1 MEDDSMSLHRMQRIL
16 HIFVRLFFLL
26 AVIFGVWI
34 AVYAYNEGFTKKW
47 RKLIMQEFEKRGI
60 DAEIEKLTIDPFQGL
75 VARNVKIYA
84 DKKNKPLLASI
95 DNITLDIDPIKLLR
109 KKQSLNSVEF
119 RNADISIPINPED
132 PESKKLEIKNLQA
145 KIIIPTDIIEIKYFD
160 GHVNGIRIN
169 AMGSLLRSQ
178 ERHGEIINPSLAEG
192 KITFIKEGRELIDR
206 ALDEIIQLDFKKNN
220 PPHIQIKFSSDL
232 DNPST
237 TSAIVIINAKDV
249 KRAGYKYKNIYA
261 NAEYI
266 NSNINLKEFRIDDSK
281 GTLLGDATW
290 SINSKKI
297 PFNFKSTIDF
307 QSLLTSFGNSPL
319 LDDIT
324 FIHSPQIEALGE
336 LHLGNL
342 KLPSTHD
349 PKLQVELIGT
359 FKSDSFISKEI
370 LFEEAYADFSYKKN
384 KWYARNLTLQHAS
397 GSANGNIL
405 WDTLSGI
412 QFDTEINMDP
422 TVFVP
427 FFEQPPKFLQ
437 HLKFDENPTI
447 HLSLKGKGPTTN
459 PIDWKTKGYFALGPC
474 HYKKTPL
481 TAATGKL
488 QIDKK
493 EIIIEEFRLDREDGY
508 INGEKAIIGATNGLV
523 HLDNISG
530 KIFPNKLAAYVSPNL
545 ASFLDRYEFVTPPKL
560 EINGIIDT
568 KTNDQSNLKVYFDSK
583 GRVYTNLFK
592 KQIPVDQP
600 KGSILLKGK
609 EIAVNIESKILEGQ
623 ISHKGL
629 WKMEKDPNFYS
640 GEIIASNINFGN
652 LVRLFELPT
661 KTKGILN
668 SNLQFKIPLKEP
680 IKWSGSGSA
689 SLIKGNIF
697 SIPILGPLSPMISGV
712 LDQPRAGYSVAQ
724 SATINFLSDQGVI
737 KILNFQALTP
747 GFILNGKGTI
757 DRLNDSLD
765 LEAEMNA
772 RGPLRLVG
780 WPISKLLRYKG
791 EGTLKEPKWNPVNF
805 SIPLNILANG
815 EKLIKESKVNKLIPE
830 AINILPNAIDKSLK
844 AIETL
849 PLPGI
854 SPKKNRSPQ

>member
-1 MEDDSMSLHRMQRIL
+1 MQRIL
-16 HIFVRLFFLL
+16 HIFVRLFLLL
-26 AVIFGVWI
+26 AIIFGVWI

-47 RKLIMQEFEKRGI
+47 RKLIMEEFEKRGI

-75 VARNVKIYA
+75 VARNVRIYA
-84 DKKNKPLLASI
+84 DEKNKPLLASI

-132 PESKKLEIKNLQA
+132 PESKKLEIKDLQA
-145 KIIIPTDIIEIKYFD
+145 KIIIPTDIIEIKHFEGY
-160 GHVNGIRIN
+160 VNGIRVN
-169 AMGSLLRSQ
+169 VMGSLLRSQ
-178 ERHGEIINPSLAEG
+178 QQQNDIINPSLTEE
-192 KITFIKEGRELIDR
+192 KITLIKEGRELIDR

-220 PPHIQIKFSSDL
+220 PPHIQIKFASDL

-266 NSNINLKEFRIDDSK
+266 NSNINLKEFKIDDSK
-281 GTLLGDATW
+281 GTLFGDANW
-290 SINSKKI
+290 SINSEKI
-297 PFNFKSTIDF
+297 PFNIKSTIDF
-307 QSLLTSFGNSPL
+307 QSLLSSFGDSPL
-319 LDDIT
+319 LKDIT
-324 FIHSPQIEALGE
+324 FINSPQIEARGE

-342 KLPSTHD
+342 EPSTNHD

-359 FKSDSFISKEI
+359 FKSGSFISKEI

-397 GSANGNIL
+397 GTANGNIL

-412 QFDTEINMDP
+412 QFDTKINMDP

-427 FFEQPPKFLQ
+427 FFNQPPKFLNY
-437 HLKFDENPTI
+437 LKFEENPTV
-447 HLSLKGKGPTTN
+447 HLSLKGKGSTTN
-459 PIDWKTKGYFALGPC
+459 PIDWETKGYFALGPC
-474 HYKKTPL
+474 HYQKIPL
-481 TAATGKL
+481 TAATGKI

-493 EIIIEEFRLDREDGY
+493 EIIIEEFRLDREEGY
-508 INGEKAIIGATNGLV
+508 INGEKVIIETENGLV
-523 HLDNISG
+523 NLKNISG
-530 KIFPNKLAAYVSPNL
+530 KLFPTKLAAYFSPNI
-545 ASFLDRYEFVTPPKL
+545 ASVLDHYKFVDPPKL

-568 KTNDQSNLKVYFDSK
+568 KKNSQSNLKVNFDSK
-583 GRVYTNLFK
+583 GQIYTNLFK
-592 KQIPVDQP
+592 KKISLNKP
-600 KGSILLKGK
+600 KGSVLLKGK
-609 EIAVNIESKILEGQ
+609 KIILNIETKILGGQ

-629 WKMEKDPNFYS
+629 WEMKKDTNLYS
-640 GEIIASNINFGN
+640 GEIIASNIDFGS
-652 LVRLFELPT
+652 LVKLFELPT
-661 KTKGILN
+661 KTKGILS

-680 IKWSGSGSA
+680 TEWSGSGSA

-712 LDQPRAGYSVAQ
+712 LDQPRAGYSIAQ
-724 SATINFLSDQGVI
+724 SASLNFLSEHGII

-757 DRLNDSLD
+757 DGVNNNLD
-765 LEAEMNA
+765 LVAEMNA

-780 WPISKLLRYKG
+780 WPISKFLRYKG
-791 EGTLKEPKWNPVNF
+791 EGTLKEPKWKPINF

-815 EKLIKESKVNKLIPE
+815 EELIKQSKVNKLIPE
-830 AINILPNAIDKSLK
+830 AINILPNAINKSLK
-844 AIETL
+844 AIEALT
-849 PLPGI
+849 LPGI
-854 SPKKNRSPQ
+854 SPKKK

>member
-1 MEDDSMSLHRMQRIL
+1 MSLYRMQRIL

-47 RKLIMQEFEKRGI
+47 RKLIMEEFEKRGI

-84 DKKNKPLLASI
+84 TEKNKPLLASI

-119 RNADISIPINPED
+119 RNADISIPINPKE
-132 PESKKLEIKNLQA
+132 PESKKLEIKNLRA
-145 KIIIPTDIIEIKYFD
+145 KIIIPPDIIEIKYFE

-169 AMGSLLRSQ
+169 VMGSLLRSQ
-178 ERHGEIINPSLAEG
+178 QRHNNIINPSLPGEE
-192 KITFIKEGRELIDR
+192 ITLIKEGRELIDR
-206 ALDEIIQLDFKKNN
+206 ALDEINQLDYKKNN
-220 PPHIQIKFSSDL
+220 PPHIQIKFASDL

-249 KRAGYKYKNIYA
+249 KRAGYKYKSIYA

-266 NSNINLKEFRIDDSK
+266 NSNINLKELRIDDSK
-281 GTLLGDATW
+281 GTLFGDANW

-324 FIHSPQIEALGE
+324 FINSPQIEARGE

-342 KLPSTHD
+342 ELPTNHD

-359 FKSDSFISKEI
+359 FKSGSFISKEI
-370 LFEEAYADFSYKKN
+370 LFEEAYADFSYEKN

-397 GSANGNIL
+397 GTANGNIL
-405 WDTLSGI
+405 WDTLSDI

-427 FFEQPPKFLQ
+427 FFKQPPKFLT
-437 HLKFDENPTI
+437 HLKFEENPTI
-447 HLSLKGKGPTTN
+447 HLSLKGKGSTTN
-459 PIDWKTKGYFALGPC
+459 PINWEAKGYFALGPC
-474 HYKKTPL
+474 HYQKNPL
-481 TAATGKL
+481 TAATGKI

-493 EIIIEEFRLDREDGY
+493 EIIIDEFRLDREDGY
-508 INGEKAIIGATNGLV
+508 INGERATIKTTNGLV
-523 HLDNISG
+523 NLKNISG
-530 KIFPNKLAAYVSPNL
+530 KIFPTKLAAYFSPNI
-545 ASFLDRYEFVTPPKL
+545 ASFLDLYNFVDPPKL

-568 KTNDQSNLKVYFDSK
+568 KTNDQSNLKINFDSK
-583 GRVYTNLFK
+583 GQAYTNLFK
-592 KQIPVDQP
+592 KKIPLDQP

-609 EIAVNIESKILEGQ
+609 EIILNIETKILEGQ

-629 WKMEKDPNFYS
+629 WKMEKDPNLYS
-640 GEIIASNINFGN
+640 GEIIASNIDFDS
-652 LVRLFELPT
+652 LVKLFELPT
-661 KTKGILN
+661 KTKGILS

-724 SATINFLSDQGVI
+724 SATLNFLSDQGVI

-747 GFILNGKGTI
+747 GFILNGEGTI
-757 DRLNDSLD
+757 DGVNDNLD

-791 EGTLKEPKWNPVNF
+791 EGTLEEPKWKPVNF
-805 SIPLNILANG
+805 SIPLNIIANG
-815 EKLIKESKVNKLIPE
+815 EKLIKETKINEIVPE
-830 AINILPNAIDKSLK
+830 AINILPNAINKSLK
-844 AIETL
+844 AIESLT
-849 PLPGI
+849 LPGI
-854 SPKKNRSPQ
+854 SPKKKGGSP

>member
-1 MEDDSMSLHRMQRIL
+1 MQRIL

-26 AVIFGVWI
+26 TVIFGVWI

-47 RKLIMQEFEKRGI
+47 RKLIMEEFEKRGI

-84 DKKNKPLLASI
+84 NEKNKPLLASI

-119 RNADISIPINPED
+119 RNADISIPINPKE
-132 PESKKLEIKNLQA
+132 PESKKLEIKDLRA
-145 KIIIPTDIIEIKYFD
+145 KIIIPPDIIEIKYFE

-169 AMGSLLRSQ
+169 VMGSLLRSQ
-178 ERHGEIINPSLAEG
+178 QRHNNIINPSLPGEE
-192 KITFIKEGRELIDR
+192 ITLIKEGRELINR
-206 ALDEIIQLDFKKNN
+206 ALDEINQLDFKKNN
-220 PPHIQIKFSSDL
+220 PPHIQIKFASDL

-249 KRAGYKYKNIYA
+249 KRAGYKYKSIYA

-266 NSNINLKEFRIDDSK
+266 NSNINLKELRIDDSK
-281 GTLLGDATW
+281 GTLFGDANW

-307 QSLLTSFGNSPL
+307 QSLLTSFGYSPL

-324 FIHSPQIEALGE
+324 FINSPQIEARGE

-342 KLPSTHD
+342 ELPTNHD

-359 FKSDSFISKEI
+359 FKSGSFISKEI
-370 LFEEAYADFSYKKN
+370 LFEEAYADFSYEKN

-397 GSANGNIL
+397 GTANGNIL
-405 WDTLSGI
+405 WDTLSDI

-427 FFEQPPKFLQ
+427 FFKQPPKFLT
-437 HLKFDENPTI
+437 HLKFEENPTI
-447 HLSLKGKGPTTN
+447 HLSLKGKGSTTN
-459 PIDWKTKGYFALGPC
+459 PINWEAKGYFALGPC
-474 HYKKTPL
+474 HYQKNPL
-481 TAATGKL
+481 TAATGKI

-508 INGEKAIIGATNGLV
+508 INGERATIKTTNGLV
-523 HLDNISG
+523 NLKNISG
-530 KIFPNKLAAYVSPNL
+530 KIFPTKLAAYFSPNI
-545 ASFLDRYEFVTPPKL
+545 ASFLDLYNFVDPPKL

-568 KTNDQSNLKVYFDSK
+568 KTNDQSNLKINFDSK
-583 GRVYTNLFK
+583 GQAYTNLFK
-592 KQIPVDQP
+592 KKIPLNQP

-609 EIAVNIESKILEGQ
+609 EIILNIETKILEGQ

-629 WKMEKDPNFYS
+629 WEMEKDPNLYS
-640 GEIIASNINFGN
+640 GEIIASNIDFGS
-652 LVRLFELPT
+652 LVKLFELPT
-661 KTKGILN
+661 KTKGILS

-724 SATINFLSDQGVI
+724 SAALNFLSDQGVI

-747 GFILNGKGTI
+747 GFILNGEGTI
-757 DRLNDSLD
+757 DGVNDNLD

-791 EGTLKEPKWNPVNF
+791 EGTLKEPKWKPINF

-815 EKLIKESKVNKLIPE
+815 EKLIKESKVNNIIPE
-830 AINILPNAIDKSLK
+830 AINILPNAINKSLK

-849 PLPGI
+849 TLPGI
-854 SPKKNRSPQ
+854 SPKKNRSTP

>member
-1 MEDDSMSLHRMQRIL
+1 MSLYRMQRIL
-16 HIFVRLFFLL
+16 YIFVRLFFLL

-47 RKLIMQEFEKRGI
+47 RKLIMEEFEKRGI

-84 DKKNKPLLASI
+84 NEKNKPLLASI
-95 DNITLDIDPIKLLR
+95 DNITLDVDPIKLLR

-119 RNADISIPINPED
+119 RNADISIPINPKE
-132 PESKKLEIKNLQA
+132 PESKKLEIKNLRA
-145 KIIIPTDIIEIKYFD
+145 KIIIPPDIIEIKNFE

-169 AMGSLLRSQ
+169 VMGSLLRSQ
-178 ERHGEIINPSLAEG
+178 QRHNNIINPSLPGEE
-192 KITFIKEGRELIDR
+192 ITFIKEGRELIDR
-206 ALDEIIQLDFKKNN
+206 ALDEINQLDYKKNN
-220 PPHIQIKFSSDL
+220 PPHIQIKFASDL

-249 KRAGYKYKNIYA
+249 KRAGYKYKSIYA

-266 NSNINLKEFRIDDSK
+266 NSNFNLKELRIDDSK
-281 GTLLGDATW
+281 GTLFGDANW
-290 SINSKKI
+290 PINSKKI
-297 PFNFKSTIDF
+297 PFNIKSTIDF
-307 QSLLTSFGNSPL
+307 QSLLSSFGNSSS

-324 FIHSPQIEALGE
+324 FINSPQIEAKGE
-336 LHLGNL
+336 LHLGNAGL
-342 KLPSTHD
+342 RTD
-349 PKLQVELIGT
+349 RDTKLQVELIGT
-359 FKSDSFISKEI
+359 VKCGSFISKEI

-384 KWYARNLTLQHAS
+384 KWYVRNLTLEHAS
-397 GSANGNIL
+397 GTANGNVL
-405 WDTLSGI
+405 WDTPSDI
-412 QFDTEINMDP
+412 QFDTEIKMDP

-427 FFEQPPKFLQ
+427 FFKQPPKFLT
-437 HLKFDENPTI
+437 HLKFEENPAI
-447 HLSLKGKGPTTN
+447 HLSLKGKGSTTN
-459 PIDWKTKGYFALGPC
+459 PINWDAKGYFALGPC
-474 HYKKTPL
+474 HYQKTPL
-481 TAATGKL
+481 TAATGKI

-493 EIIIEEFRLDREDGY
+493 EIIIEEFRLDREEGY
-508 INGEKAIIGATNGLV
+508 INGEKAIIGTTNGFVNLK
-523 HLDNISG
+523 NISG
-530 KIFPNKLAAYVSPNL
+530 KIFPPKLAAYFSPNI
-545 ASFLDRYEFVTPPKL
+545 ASFLDLYNFVDPPKL

-568 KTNDQSNLKVYFDSK
+568 KTNDQSNLKINFDSK
-583 GRVYTNLFK
+583 GQAYTNLFK
-592 KQIPVDQP
+592 KKIPLDQP

-609 EIAVNIESKILEGQ
+609 EIILNIETKILEGQ

-629 WKMEKDPNFYS
+629 WKMEKDPNLYS
-640 GEIIASNINFGN
+640 GEIIASNIDFSS
-652 LVRLFELPT
+652 LVKLFELPT
-661 KTKGILN
+661 KTKGIL
-668 SNLQFKIPLKEP
+668 SSTLQFKIPLKEP

-712 LDQPRAGYSVAQ
+712 LDQPLAGYSVAQ
-724 SATINFLSDQGVI
+724 SATLNFLSDQGVI

-747 GFILNGKGTI
+747 GFILNGEGTI
-757 DRLNDSLD
+757 DGVNDNLE

-791 EGTLKEPKWNPVNF
+791 EGTLKEPKWKPINF

-815 EKLIKESKVNKLIPE
+815 EKLIKESKVNNIIPE
-830 AINILPNAIDKSLK
+830 AIKILPNAIDKSLK

-849 PLPGI
+849 TLPGI
-854 SPKKNRSPQ
+854 SPKKNRSSQ

>member
-1 MEDDSMSLHRMQRIL
+1 MQRIL

-26 AVIFGVWI
+26 TVIFGVWI

-47 RKLIMQEFEKRGI
+47 RKLIMEEFEKRGI

-84 DKKNKPLLASI
+84 NEKNKPLLASI

-119 RNADISIPINPED
+119 RNADISIPINPKE
-132 PESKKLEIKNLQA
+132 PESKKLEIKDLRA
-145 KIIIPTDIIEIKYFD
+145 KIIIPPDIIEIKYFE

-169 AMGSLLRSQ
+169 VMGSLLRSQ
-178 ERHGEIINPSLAEG
+178 QRQNNIINPSLPEEE
-192 KITFIKEGRELIDR
+192 ITLIKEGRELIDQ
-206 ALDEIIQLDFKKNN
+206 ALDEINQLDFKKNN
-220 PPHIQIKFSSDL
+220 PPHIQIKFASDI

-249 KRAGYKYKNIYA
+249 KRAGYKYKSIYA

-266 NSNINLKEFRIDDSK
+266 NSNINLKELRIDDSK
-281 GTLLGDATW
+281 GTLFGDANW

-324 FIHSPQIEALGE
+324 FINSPQIEARGE

-342 KLPSTHD
+342 ELPTNHD

-359 FKSDSFISKEI
+359 FKSGSFISKEI

-384 KWYARNLTLQHAS
+384 KWYVRNLTLEHAS
-397 GSANGNIL
+397 GTANGNFL
-405 WDTLSGI
+405 WDTLSDI

-427 FFEQPPKFLQ
+427 FFKQPPKFLT
-437 HLKFDENPTI
+437 HLKFEENPTI
-447 HLSLKGKGPTTN
+447 HLSLKGKGSTTN
-459 PIDWKTKGYFALGPC
+459 PINWEAKGYFALGPC
-474 HYKKTPL
+474 HYQKNPL
-481 TAATGKL
+481 TAATGKI

-508 INGEKAIIGATNGLV
+508 INGERATIKTTNGLV
-523 HLDNISG
+523 NLKNISG
-530 KIFPNKLAAYVSPNL
+530 KIFPTKLAAYFSPNI
-545 ASFLDRYEFVTPPKL
+545 ASFLDLYNFVDPPKL

-568 KTNDQSNLKVYFDSK
+568 KTNDQSNLKINFDSK
-583 GRVYTNLFK
+583 GQAYTNLFK
-592 KQIPVDQP
+592 KKIPLDQP

-609 EIAVNIESKILEGQ
+609 EIILNIETKILEGQ

-629 WKMEKDPNFYS
+629 WEMEKDPNLYS
-640 GEIIASNINFGN
+640 GEIIASNIDFGS
-652 LVRLFELPT
+652 LVKLFELPT
-661 KTKGILN
+661 KTKGILS

-724 SATINFLSDQGVI
+724 SAALNFLSDQGVI

-747 GFILNGKGTI
+747 GFILNGEGTI
-757 DRLNDSLD
+757 DGVNDNLD

-791 EGTLKEPKWNPVNF
+791 EGTLKEPKWKPINF

-815 EKLIKESKVNKLIPE
+815 EKLIKESKVNNIIPE
-830 AINILPNAIDKSLK
+830 VINILPNAINKSLK

-849 PLPGI
+849 TLPGI
-854 SPKKNRSPQ
+854 SPKKNRSSP

>member
-1 MEDDSMSLHRMQRIL
+1 MQRIL

-26 AVIFGVWI
+26 TVIFGVWI

-47 RKLIMQEFEKRGI
+47 RKLIMEEFEKRGI

-84 DKKNKPLLASI
+84 NEKNKPLLASI
-95 DNITLDIDPIKLLR
+95 DNITLDVDPIKLLR

-119 RNADISIPINPED
+119 RNADISIPINPKE

-145 KIIIPTDIIEIKYFD
+145 KIIIPPDIIEIKDFE

-169 AMGSLLRSQ
+169 VMGSLLRSQ
-178 ERHGEIINPSLAEG
+178 QRHNNIINPSLPGEE
-192 KITFIKEGRELIDR
+192 ITFIKEGRELIDR
-206 ALDEIIQLDFKKNN
+206 ALDEINQLDYKKNN
-220 PPHIQIKFSSDL
+220 PPHIQIKFASDL

-249 KRAGYKYKNIYA
+249 KRAGYKYKSIYA

-266 NSNINLKEFRIDDSK
+266 NSNFNLKELRIDDSK
-281 GTLLGDATW
+281 GTLFGDANW
-290 SINSKKI
+290 PINSKRI
-297 PFNFKSTIDF
+297 PFNIKSTIDF
-307 QSLLTSFGNSPL
+307 QSLLSSFGNISL

-324 FIHSPQIEALGE
+324 FINSPQIEAKGE
-336 LHLGNL
+336 LHLGNADL
-342 KLPSTHD
+342 RTD
-349 PKLQVELIGT
+349 PDTKLQVELIGT
-359 FKSDSFISKEI
+359 VKCGSFISKEI

-384 KWYARNLTLQHAS
+384 KWYVRNLTLEHAS
-397 GSANGNIL
+397 GTANGNFL
-405 WDTLSGI
+405 WDTLSDI
-412 QFDTEINMDP
+412 QFDTEIKMDP
-422 TVFVP
+422 TVFIP
-427 FFEQPPKFLQ
+427 FFKQPPKFLT
-437 HLKFDENPTI
+437 HLKFEENPTI
-447 HLSLKGKGPTTN
+447 HLSLKGKGSTTN
-459 PIDWKTKGYFALGPC
+459 PINWEAKGYFALGPC
-474 HYKKTPL
+474 HYQKTPL
-481 TAATGKL
+481 TAATGKI

-493 EIIIEEFRLDREDGY
+493 EIIIEEFRLDREEGY
-508 INGEKAIIGATNGLV
+508 INGEKAIIGTTNGLV
-523 HLDNISG
+523 NLKNISG
-530 KIFPNKLAAYVSPNL
+530 KIFPTKLAAYFSPNI
-545 ASFLDRYEFVTPPKL
+545 ASFLDLYNFVDPPKL

-568 KTNDQSNLKVYFDSK
+568 KTNDQSNLKINFDSK
-583 GRVYTNLFK
+583 GQAYTNLFK
-592 KQIPVDQP
+592 KKIPLDQP

-609 EIAVNIESKILEGQ
+609 EIILNIETKILEGQ

-629 WKMEKDPNFYS
+629 WEMEKDPNLYS
-640 GEIIASNINFGN
+640 GEIIASNIDFGS
-652 LVRLFELPT
+652 LVKLFELPT
-661 KTKGILN
+661 KTKGILS

-712 LDQPRAGYSVAQ
+712 LDQPLAGYSVAQ
-724 SATINFLSDQGVI
+724 SATLNFLSDQGVI

-747 GFILNGKGTI
+747 GFILNGEGTI
-757 DRLNDSLD
+757 DGVNDNLD

-791 EGTLKEPKWNPVNF
+791 EGTLKEPKWKPINF

-815 EKLIKESKVNKLIPE
+815 EKLIKESKINNIIPE
-830 AINILPNAIDKSLK
+830 VINILPNAIDKSLK

-849 PLPGI
+849 TLPGI
-854 SPKKNRSPQ
+854 SPKKNRSSQ

>member
-1 MEDDSMSLHRMQRIL
+1 MSLYRMQRIL

-26 AVIFGVWI
+26 TVIFGVWI

-47 RKLIMQEFEKRGI
+47 RKLIMEEFEKRGI

-84 DKKNKPLLASI
+84 NEKNKPLLASI

-119 RNADISIPINPED
+119 RNADISIPINPKE

-145 KIIIPTDIIEIKYFD
+145 KIIIPPDIIEIKYFE

-169 AMGSLLRSQ
+169 VMGSLLRSQ
-178 ERHGEIINPSLAEG
+178 QRQNNIINPSLPEEE
-192 KITFIKEGRELIDR
+192 ITLIKEGRELINR
-206 ALDEIIQLDFKKNN
+206 ALDEINQLDFKKNN
-220 PPHIQIKFSSDL
+220 PPHIQIKFASDI

-249 KRAGYKYKNIYA
+249 KRAGYKYKSIYA

-266 NSNINLKEFRIDDSK
+266 NSNFNLKELRIDDSK
-281 GTLLGDATW
+281 GTLFGDANW

-307 QSLLTSFGNSPL
+307 QSLLTSFGYSPL

-324 FIHSPQIEALGE
+324 FINSPQIEARGE

-342 KLPSTHD
+342 ELPTNHD

-359 FKSDSFISKEI
+359 FKSGSFISKEI
-370 LFEEAYADFSYKKN
+370 LFEEAYADFSYEKN

-397 GSANGNIL
+397 GTANGNIL
-405 WDTLSGI
+405 WDTLSDI

-427 FFEQPPKFLQ
+427 FFKQPPKFLT
-437 HLKFDENPTI
+437 HLKFEENPTI
-447 HLSLKGKGPTTN
+447 HLSLKGKGSTTN
-459 PIDWKTKGYFALGPC
+459 PINWEAKGYFALGPC
-474 HYKKTPL
+474 HYQKNPL
-481 TAATGKL
+481 TAATGKI

-493 EIIIEEFRLDREDGY
+493 EIIIEEFRLDREEGY
-508 INGEKAIIGATNGLV
+508 INGEKAIIGTTNGLV
-523 HLDNISG
+523 NLKNISG
-530 KIFPNKLAAYVSPNL
+530 KIFPTKLAAYFSPNI
-545 ASFLDRYEFVTPPKL
+545 ASFLDLYNFVDPPKL

-568 KTNDQSNLKVYFDSK
+568 KTNDQSNLKINFDSK
-583 GRVYTNLFK
+583 GQAYTNLFK
-592 KQIPVDQP
+592 KKIPLDQP

-609 EIAVNIESKILEGQ
+609 EIILNIETKILEGQ

-629 WKMEKDPNFYS
+629 WEMEKDPNLYS
-640 GEIIASNINFGN
+640 GEIIASNIDFGS
-652 LVRLFELPT
+652 LVKLFELPT
-661 KTKGILN
+661 KTKGILS

-724 SATINFLSDQGVI
+724 SAALNFLSDQGVI

-747 GFILNGKGTI
+747 GFILNGEGTI
-757 DRLNDSLD
+757 DGVNDNLD

-791 EGTLKEPKWNPVNF
+791 EGTLKEPKWKPINF

-815 EKLIKESKVNKLIPE
+815 EKLIKESKVNNIIPE
-830 AINILPNAIDKSLK
+830 AINILPNAINKSLK

-849 PLPGI
+849 TLPGI
-854 SPKKNRSPQ
+854 SPKKNRSSP

>member
-1 MEDDSMSLHRMQRIL
+1 MSLYRMQRIL

-26 AVIFGVWI
+26 TVIFGVWI

-47 RKLIMQEFEKRGI
+47 RKLIMEEFEKRGI

-84 DKKNKPLLASI
+84 NEKNKPLLASI

-119 RNADISIPINPED
+119 RNADISIPINPKE
-132 PESKKLEIKNLQA
+132 PESKKLEIKDLRA
-145 KIIIPTDIIEIKYFD
+145 KIIIPPDIIEIKYFE

-169 AMGSLLRSQ
+169 VMGSLLRSQ
-178 ERHGEIINPSLAEG
+178 QRQNNIINPSLPEEE
-192 KITFIKEGRELIDR
+192 ITLIKEGRELIDQ
-206 ALDEIIQLDFKKNN
+206 ALDEINQLDFKKNN
-220 PPHIQIKFSSDL
+220 PPHIQIKFASDI

-249 KRAGYKYKNIYA
+249 KRAGYKYKSIYA

-266 NSNINLKEFRIDDSK
+266 NSNINLKELRIDDSK
-281 GTLLGDATW
+281 GTLFGDANW

-324 FIHSPQIEALGE
+324 FINSPQIEARGE

-342 KLPSTHD
+342 ELPTNHD

-359 FKSDSFISKEI
+359 FKSGSFISKEI
-370 LFEEAYADFSYKKN
+370 LFEEAYADFSYGKN

-397 GSANGNIL
+397 GTANGNIL
-405 WDTLSGI
+405 WDTLSDI

-427 FFEQPPKFLQ
+427 FFKQPPKFLT
-437 HLKFDENPTI
+437 HLKFEENPTI
-447 HLSLKGKGPTTN
+447 HLSLKGKGSTTN
-459 PIDWKTKGYFALGPC
+459 PINWEAKGYFALGPC
-474 HYKKTPL
+474 HYQKNPL
-481 TAATGKL
+481 TAATGKI

-508 INGEKAIIGATNGLV
+508 INGERATIKTTNGLV
-523 HLDNISG
+523 NLKNISG
-530 KIFPNKLAAYVSPNL
+530 KIFPTKLAAYFSPNI
-545 ASFLDRYEFVTPPKL
+545 ASFLDLYNFVDPPKL

-568 KTNDQSNLKVYFDSK
+568 KTNDQSNLKINFDSK
-583 GRVYTNLFK
+583 GQAYTNLFK
-592 KQIPVDQP
+592 KKIPLDQP

-609 EIAVNIESKILEGQ
+609 EIILNIETKILEGQ

-629 WKMEKDPNFYS
+629 WEMEKDPNLYS
-640 GEIIASNINFGN
+640 GEIIASNIDFGS
-652 LVRLFELPT
+652 LVKLFELPT
-661 KTKGILN
+661 KTKGILS

-724 SATINFLSDQGVI
+724 SAALNFLSDQGVI

-747 GFILNGKGTI
+747 GFILNGEGTI
-757 DRLNDSLD
+757 DGVNDNLD

-791 EGTLKEPKWNPVNF
+791 EGTLKEPKWKPINF

-815 EKLIKESKVNKLIPE
+815 EKLIKESKVNNIIPE

-849 PLPGI
+849 TLPGI
-854 SPKKNRSPQ
+854 SPKKNRSSP

>member
-1 MEDDSMSLHRMQRIL
+1 MSLYRMQRIL
-16 HIFVRLFFLL
+16 YIFVRLFFLL

-47 RKLIMQEFEKRGI
+47 RKLIMEEFEKRGI

-84 DKKNKPLLASI
+84 NEKNKPLLASI
-95 DNITLDIDPIKLLR
+95 DNITLDVDPIKLLR

-119 RNADISIPINPED
+119 RNADISIPINPKE
-132 PESKKLEIKNLQA
+132 PESKKLEIKNLRA
-145 KIIIPTDIIEIKYFD
+145 KIIIPPDIIEIKNFE

-169 AMGSLLRSQ
+169 VMGSLLRSQ
-178 ERHGEIINPSLAEG
+178 QRHNNIINPSLPGEE
-192 KITFIKEGRELIDR
+192 ITFIKEGRELIDR
-206 ALDEIIQLDFKKNN
+206 ALDEINQLDYKKNN
-220 PPHIQIKFSSDL
+220 PPHIQIKFASDL

-249 KRAGYKYKNIYA
+249 KRAGYKYKSIYA

-266 NSNINLKEFRIDDSK
+266 NSNFNLKELRIDDSK
-281 GTLLGDATW
+281 GTLFGDANW
-290 SINSKKI
+290 PINSKKI
-297 PFNFKSTIDF
+297 PFNIKSTIDF
-307 QSLLTSFGNSPL
+307 QSLLSSFGNSSS

-324 FIHSPQIEALGE
+324 FINSPQIEAKGE
-336 LHLGNL
+336 LHLGNAGL
-342 KLPSTHD
+342 RTD
-349 PKLQVELIGT
+349 RDTKLQVELIGT
-359 FKSDSFISKEI
+359 VKCGSFISKEI

-384 KWYARNLTLQHAS
+384 KWYVRNLTLEHAS
-397 GSANGNIL
+397 GTANGNVL
-405 WDTLSGI
+405 WDTPSDI
-412 QFDTEINMDP
+412 QFDTEIKMDP

-427 FFEQPPKFLQ
+427 FFKQPPKFLT
-437 HLKFDENPTI
+437 HLKFEENPAI
-447 HLSLKGKGPTTN
+447 YLSLKGKGSTTN
-459 PIDWKTKGYFALGPC
+459 PINWDAKGYFALGPC
-474 HYKKTPL
+474 HYQKTPL
-481 TAATGKL
+481 TAATGKI

-493 EIIIEEFRLDREDGY
+493 EIIIEEFRLDREEGY
-508 INGEKAIIGATNGLV
+508 INGEKAIIGTTNGFVNLK
-523 HLDNISG
+523 NISG
-530 KIFPNKLAAYVSPNL
+530 KIFPPKLAAYFSPNI
-545 ASFLDRYEFVTPPKL
+545 ASFLDLYNFVDPPKL

-568 KTNDQSNLKVYFDSK
+568 KTNDQSNLKINFDSK
-583 GRVYTNLFK
+583 GQAYTNLFK
-592 KQIPVDQP
+592 KKIPLDQP

-609 EIAVNIESKILEGQ
+609 EIILNIETKILEGQ

-629 WKMEKDPNFYS
+629 WKMEKDPNLYS
-640 GEIIASNINFGN
+640 GEIIASNIDFSS
-652 LVRLFELPT
+652 LVKLFELPT
-661 KTKGILN
+661 KTKGIL
-668 SNLQFKIPLKEP
+668 SSTLQFKIPLKEP

-712 LDQPRAGYSVAQ
+712 LDQPLAGYSVAQ
-724 SATINFLSDQGVI
+724 SATLNFLSDQGVI

-747 GFILNGKGTI
+747 GFILNGEGTI
-757 DRLNDSLD
+757 DGVNDNLD

-791 EGTLKEPKWNPVNF
+791 EGTLKEPKWKPINF

-815 EKLIKESKVNKLIPE
+815 EKLIKESKVNNIIPE
-830 AINILPNAIDKSLK
+830 AIKILPNAIDKSLK

-849 PLPGI
+849 TLPGI
-854 SPKKNRSPQ
+854 SPKKNRSSQ

>member
-1 MEDDSMSLHRMQRIL
+1 MSLYRMQRIL

-26 AVIFGVWI
+26 TVIFGVWI

-47 RKLIMQEFEKRGI
+47 RKLIMEEFEKRGI

-84 DKKNKPLLASI
+84 NEKNKPLLASI

-119 RNADISIPINPED
+119 RNADISIPINPKE
-132 PESKKLEIKNLQA
+132 PESKKLEIKDLRA
-145 KIIIPTDIIEIKYFD
+145 KIIIPPDIIEIKYFE

-169 AMGSLLRSQ
+169 VMGSLLRSQ
-178 ERHGEIINPSLAEG
+178 QRQNNIINPSLPEEE
-192 KITFIKEGRELIDR
+192 ITLIKEGRELINR
-206 ALDEIIQLDFKKNN
+206 ALDEINQLDFKKNN
-220 PPHIQIKFSSDL
+220 PPHIQIKFASDI

-249 KRAGYKYKNIYA
+249 KRAGYKYKSIYA

-266 NSNINLKEFRIDDSK
+266 NSNFNLKELRIDDSK
-281 GTLLGDATW
+281 GTLFGDANW

-307 QSLLTSFGNSPL
+307 QSLLTSFGYSPL

-324 FIHSPQIEALGE
+324 FINSPQIEARGE

-342 KLPSTHD
+342 ELPTNHD

-359 FKSDSFISKEI
+359 FKSGSFISKEI
-370 LFEEAYADFSYKKN
+370 LFEEAYADFSYEKN

-397 GSANGNIL
+397 GTANGNIL
-405 WDTLSGI
+405 WDTLSDI

-427 FFEQPPKFLQ
+427 FFKQPPKFLT
-437 HLKFDENPTI
+437 HLKFEENPTI
-447 HLSLKGKGPTTN
+447 HLSLKGKGSTTN
-459 PIDWKTKGYFALGPC
+459 PINWEAKGYFALGPC
-474 HYKKTPL
+474 HYQKNPL
-481 TAATGKL
+481 TAATGKI

-508 INGEKAIIGATNGLV
+508 INGERATIKTTNGLV
-523 HLDNISG
+523 NLKNISG
-530 KIFPNKLAAYVSPNL
+530 KIFPTKLAAYFSPNI
-545 ASFLDRYEFVTPPKL
+545 ASFLDLYNFVDPPKL

-568 KTNDQSNLKVYFDSK
+568 KTNDQSNLKINFDSK
-583 GRVYTNLFK
+583 GQAYTNLFK
-592 KQIPVDQP
+592 KKIPLDQP

-609 EIAVNIESKILEGQ
+609 EIILNIETKILEGQ

-629 WKMEKDPNFYS
+629 WEMEKDPNLYS
-640 GEIIASNINFGN
+640 GEIIASNIDFGS
-652 LVRLFELPT
+652 LVKLFELPT
-661 KTKGILN
+661 KTKGILS

-724 SATINFLSDQGVI
+724 SAALNFLSDQGVI

-747 GFILNGKGTI
+747 GFILNGEGTI
-757 DRLNDSLD
+757 DGVNDNLD

-791 EGTLKEPKWNPVNF
+791 EGTLKEPKWKPINF

-815 EKLIKESKVNKLIPE
+815 EKLIKESKVNNIIPE
-830 AINILPNAIDKSLK
+830 AINILPNAINKSLK

-849 PLPGI
+849 TLPGI
-854 SPKKNRSPQ
+854 SPKKNRSSP

>member
-1 MEDDSMSLHRMQRIL
+1 MSLYRMQRIL

-26 AVIFGVWI
+26 TVIFGVWI

-47 RKLIMQEFEKRGI
+47 RKLIMEEFEKRGI

-84 DKKNKPLLASI
+84 NEKNKPLLASI
-95 DNITLDIDPIKLLR
+95 DNITLDVDPIKLLR

-119 RNADISIPINPED
+119 RNADISIPINPKE

-145 KIIIPTDIIEIKYFD
+145 KIIIPPDIIEIKDFE

-169 AMGSLLRSQ
+169 VMGSLLRSQ
-178 ERHGEIINPSLAEG
+178 QRHNNIINPSLPGEE
-192 KITFIKEGRELIDR
+192 ITFIKEGRELIDR
-206 ALDEIIQLDFKKNN
+206 ALDEINQLDYKKNN
-220 PPHIQIKFSSDL
+220 PPHIQIKFASDL

-249 KRAGYKYKNIYA
+249 KRAGYKYKSIYA

-266 NSNINLKEFRIDDSK
+266 NSNFNLKELRIDDSK
-281 GTLLGDATW
+281 GTLFGDANW
-290 SINSKKI
+290 PINSKRI
-297 PFNFKSTIDF
+297 PFNIKSTIDF
-307 QSLLTSFGNSPL
+307 QSLLSSFGNISL

-324 FIHSPQIEALGE
+324 FINSPQIEAKGE
-336 LHLGNL
+336 LHLGNADL
-342 KLPSTHD
+342 RTNPDT
-349 PKLQVELIGT
+349 KLQVELIGT
-359 FKSDSFISKEI
+359 VKCGSFISKEI

-384 KWYARNLTLQHAS
+384 KWYVRNLTLEHAS
-397 GSANGNIL
+397 GTANGNFL
-405 WDTLSGI
+405 WDTLSDI
-412 QFDTEINMDP
+412 QFDTEIKMDP
-422 TVFVP
+422 TVFIP
-427 FFEQPPKFLQ
+427 FFKQPPKFLT
-437 HLKFDENPTI
+437 HLKFEENPTI
-447 HLSLKGKGPTTN
+447 HLSLKGKGSTTN
-459 PIDWKTKGYFALGPC
+459 PINWEAKGYFALGPC
-474 HYKKTPL
+474 HYQKTPL
-481 TAATGKL
+481 TAATGKI

-493 EIIIEEFRLDREDGY
+493 EIIIEEFRLDREEGY
-508 INGEKAIIGATNGLV
+508 INGEKAIIGTTNGLV
-523 HLDNISG
+523 NLKNISG
-530 KIFPNKLAAYVSPNL
+530 KIFPTKLAAYFSPNI
-545 ASFLDRYEFVTPPKL
+545 ASFLDLYNFVDPPKL

-568 KTNDQSNLKVYFDSK
+568 KTNDQSNLKINFDSK
-583 GRVYTNLFK
+583 GQAYTNLFK
-592 KQIPVDQP
+592 KKIPLDQP

-609 EIAVNIESKILEGQ
+609 EIILNIETKILEGQ

-629 WKMEKDPNFYS
+629 WEMEKDPNLYS
-640 GEIIASNINFGN
+640 GEIIASNIDFGS
-652 LVRLFELPT
+652 LVKLFELPT
-661 KTKGILN
+661 KTKGILS

-712 LDQPRAGYSVAQ
+712 LDQPLAGYSVAQ
-724 SATINFLSDQGVI
+724 SATLNFLSDQGVI

-747 GFILNGKGTI
+747 GFILNGEGTI
-757 DRLNDSLD
+757 DGVNDNLE

-791 EGTLKEPKWNPVNF
+791 EGTLKEPKWKPINF

-815 EKLIKESKVNKLIPE
+815 EKLIKESKINNIIPE
-830 AINILPNAIDKSLK
+830 VINILPNAIDKSLK

-849 PLPGI
+849 TLPGI
-854 SPKKNRSPQ
+854 SPKKNRSSQ

>member
-1 MEDDSMSLHRMQRIL
+1 MQRIL

-26 AVIFGVWI
+26 TVIFGVWI

-47 RKLIMQEFEKRGI
+47 RKLIMEEFEKRGI

-84 DKKNKPLLASI
+84 NEKNKPLLASI
-95 DNITLDIDPIKLLR
+95 DNITLDVDPIKLLR

-119 RNADISIPINPED
+119 RNADISIPINPKE

-145 KIIIPTDIIEIKYFD
+145 KIIIPPDIIEIKDFE

-169 AMGSLLRSQ
+169 VMGSLLRSQ
-178 ERHGEIINPSLAEG
+178 QRHNNIINPSLPGEE
-192 KITFIKEGRELIDR
+192 ITFIKEGRELIDR
-206 ALDEIIQLDFKKNN
+206 ALDEINQLDYKKNN
-220 PPHIQIKFSSDL
+220 PPHIQIKFASDL

-249 KRAGYKYKNIYA
+249 KRAGYKYKSIYA

-266 NSNINLKEFRIDDSK
+266 NSNFNLKELRIDDSK
-281 GTLLGDATW
+281 GTLFGDANW
-290 SINSKKI
+290 PINSKKI
-297 PFNFKSTIDF
+297 PFNIKSTIDF
-307 QSLLTSFGNSPL
+307 QSLLSSFGNISL

-324 FIHSPQIEALGE
+324 FINSPQIEAKGE
-336 LHLGNL
+336 LHLGNADL
-342 KLPSTHD
+342 RTD
-349 PKLQVELIGT
+349 PDTKLQVELIGT
-359 FKSDSFISKEI
+359 VKCGSFISKEI

-384 KWYARNLTLQHAS
+384 KWYVRNLTLEHAS
-397 GSANGNIL
+397 GTANGNFL
-405 WDTLSGI
+405 WDTLSDI
-412 QFDTEINMDP
+412 QFDTEIKMDP
-422 TVFVP
+422 TVFIP
-427 FFEQPPKFLQ
+427 FFKQPPKFLT
-437 HLKFDENPTI
+437 HLKFEENPTI
-447 HLSLKGKGPTTN
+447 HLSLKGKGSTTN
-459 PIDWKTKGYFALGPC
+459 PINWEAKGYFALGPC
-474 HYKKTPL
+474 HYQKTPL
-481 TAATGKL
+481 TAATGKI

-493 EIIIEEFRLDREDGY
+493 EIIIEEFRLDREEGY
-508 INGEKAIIGATNGLV
+508 INGEKAIIGTTNGLV
-523 HLDNISG
+523 NLKNISG
-530 KIFPNKLAAYVSPNL
+530 KIFPTKLAAYFSPNIV
-545 ASFLDRYEFVTPPKL
+545 SFLDLYNFVDPPKL

-568 KTNDQSNLKVYFDSK
+568 KTNDQSNLKINFDSK
-583 GRVYTNLFK
+583 GQAYTNLFK
-592 KQIPVDQP
+592 KKIPLDQP

-609 EIAVNIESKILEGQ
+609 EIILNIETKILEGQ

-629 WKMEKDPNFYS
+629 WEMEKDPNLYS
-640 GEIIASNINFGN
+640 GEIIASNIDFGS
-652 LVRLFELPT
+652 LVKLFELPT
-661 KTKGILN
+661 KTKGILS

-712 LDQPRAGYSVAQ
+712 LDQPLAGYSVAQ
-724 SATINFLSDQGVI
+724 SATLNFLSDQGVI

-747 GFILNGKGTI
+747 GFILNGEGTI
-757 DRLNDSLD
+757 DGVNDNLE

-791 EGTLKEPKWNPVNF
+791 EGTLKEPKWKPINF

-815 EKLIKESKVNKLIPE
+815 EKLIKESKVNNIIPE

-849 PLPGI
+849 TLPGI
-854 SPKKNRSPQ
+854 SPKKNRSSQ

>member
-1 MEDDSMSLHRMQRIL
+1 MSLYRMQRIL

-47 RKLIMQEFEKRGI
+47 RKLIMEEFEKRGI

-84 DKKNKPLLASI
+84 NEKNKPLLASI

-119 RNADISIPINPED
+119 RNADISIPINPKE
-132 PESKKLEIKNLQA
+132 PENKKLEIKDLRA
-145 KIIIPTDIIEIKYFD
+145 KIIIPPDIIEIKYFE

-169 AMGSLLRSQ
+169 VMGSLLRSQ
-178 ERHGEIINPSLAEG
+178 QRQNNIINPSLPEEE
-192 KITFIKEGRELIDR
+192 ITLIKEGRELINR
-206 ALDEIIQLDFKKNN
+206 ALDEINQLDFKKNN
-220 PPHIQIKFSSDL
+220 PPHIQIKFASDI

-249 KRAGYKYKNIYA
+249 KRAGYKYKSIYA

-266 NSNINLKEFRIDDSK
+266 NSNINLKELRIDDSK
-281 GTLLGDATW
+281 GTLFGDANW

-307 QSLLTSFGNSPL
+307 QSLLTSFGYSPL

-324 FIHSPQIEALGE
+324 FINSPQIEARGE

-342 KLPSTHD
+342 ELPTNHD

-359 FKSDSFISKEI
+359 FKSGSFISKEI
-370 LFEEAYADFSYKKN
+370 LFEEAYADFSYEKN

-397 GSANGNIL
+397 GTANGNIL
-405 WDTLSGI
+405 WDTLSDI

-427 FFEQPPKFLQ
+427 FFKQPPKFLT
-437 HLKFDENPTI
+437 HLKFEENPTI
-447 HLSLKGKGPTTN
+447 HLSLKGKGSTTN
-459 PIDWKTKGYFALGPC
+459 PINWEAKGYFALGPC
-474 HYKKTPL
+474 HYQKNPL
-481 TAATGKL
+481 TAATGKI

-508 INGEKAIIGATNGLV
+508 INGERATIKTTNGLV
-523 HLDNISG
+523 NLKNISG
-530 KIFPNKLAAYVSPNL
+530 KIFPTKLAAYFSPNI
-545 ASFLDRYEFVTPPKL
+545 ASFLDLYNFVDPPKL

-568 KTNDQSNLKVYFDSK
+568 KTNDQSNLKINFDSK
-583 GRVYTNLFK
+583 GQAYTNLFK
-592 KQIPVDQP
+592 KKIPLDQP

-609 EIAVNIESKILEGQ
+609 EIILNIETKILEGQ

-629 WKMEKDPNFYS
+629 WKMEKDPNLYS
-640 GEIIASNINFGN
+640 GEIIASNIDFGS
-652 LVRLFELPT
+652 LVKLFELPT
-661 KTKGILN
+661 KTKGILS

-724 SATINFLSDQGVI
+724 SAALNFLSDQGVI

-747 GFILNGKGTI
+747 GFILNGEGTI
-757 DRLNDSLD
+757 DGVNDNLD

-791 EGTLKEPKWNPVNF
+791 EGTLKEPKWKPINF

-815 EKLIKESKVNKLIPE
+815 EKLIKESKVNNIIPE
-830 AINILPNAIDKSLK
+830 AINILPNAINKSLK
-844 AIETL
+844 AIEALT
-849 PLPGI
+849 LPGI
-854 SPKKNRSPQ
+854 SPKKK

>member
-1 MEDDSMSLHRMQRIL
+1 MSLYRMQRIL
-16 HIFVRLFFLL
+16 YIFVRLFFLL

-47 RKLIMQEFEKRGI
+47 RKLIMEEFEKRGI

-84 DKKNKPLLASI
+84 NEKNKPLLASI

-119 RNADISIPINPED
+119 RNADISIPINPKE
-132 PESKKLEIKNLQA
+132 PESKKLEIKNLRA
-145 KIIIPTDIIEIKYFD
+145 KIIIPPDIIEIKNFE

-169 AMGSLLRSQ
+169 VMGSLLRSQ
-178 ERHGEIINPSLAEG
+178 QRHNNIINPSLPGEE
-192 KITFIKEGRELIDR
+192 ITLIKEGRELIDR
-206 ALDEIIQLDFKKNN
+206 ALDEINQLDYKKNN
-220 PPHIQIKFSSDL
+220 PPHIQIKFASDL

-249 KRAGYKYKNIYA
+249 KRAGYKYKSIYA

-266 NSNINLKEFRIDDSK
+266 NSNFNLKELRIDDSK
-281 GTLLGDATW
+281 GTLFGDANW
-290 SINSKKI
+290 PINSKKI
-297 PFNFKSTIDF
+297 PFNIKSTIDF
-307 QSLLTSFGNSPL
+307 QSLLSSFGNSSS

-324 FIHSPQIEALGE
+324 FINSPQIEAKGE
-336 LHLGNL
+336 LHLGNAGL
-342 KLPSTHD
+342 RTD
-349 PKLQVELIGT
+349 RDTKLQVELIGT
-359 FKSDSFISKEI
+359 FKSGSFISKEI

-384 KWYARNLTLQHAS
+384 KWYVRNLTLEHAS
-397 GSANGNIL
+397 GTANGNVL
-405 WDTLSGI
+405 WDTPSDI
-412 QFDTEINMDP
+412 QFDTEIKMDP

-427 FFEQPPKFLQ
+427 FFKQPPKFLT
-437 HLKFDENPTI
+437 HLKFEENPAI
-447 HLSLKGKGPTTN
+447 YLSLKGKGSTTN
-459 PIDWKTKGYFALGPC
+459 PINWDAKGYFALGPC
-474 HYKKTPL
+474 HYQKTPL
-481 TAATGKL
+481 TAATGKI

-493 EIIIEEFRLDREDGY
+493 EIIIEEFRLDREEGY
-508 INGEKAIIGATNGLV
+508 INGEKAIIGTTNGFVNLK
-523 HLDNISG
+523 NISG
-530 KIFPNKLAAYVSPNL
+530 KIFPPKLAAYFSPNI
-545 ASFLDRYEFVTPPKL
+545 ASFLDLYNFVDPPKL

-568 KTNDQSNLKVYFDSK
+568 KTNDQSNLKINFDSK
-583 GRVYTNLFK
+583 GQAYTNLFK
-592 KQIPVDQP
+592 KKIPLDQP

-609 EIAVNIESKILEGQ
+609 EIILNIETKILEGQ

-629 WKMEKDPNFYS
+629 WEMEKDPNLYS
-640 GEIIASNINFGN
+640 GEIIASNIDFGS
-652 LVRLFELPT
+652 LVKLFELPT
-661 KTKGILN
+661 KTKGILS

-724 SATINFLSDQGVI
+724 SATLNFLSDQGVI

-747 GFILNGKGTI
+747 GFILNGEGTI
-757 DRLNDSLD
+757 DGVNDNLD

-791 EGTLKEPKWNPVNF
+791 EGTLKEPKWKPINF

-815 EKLIKESKVNKLIPE
+815 EELIKQSKVNKLIPE
-830 AINILPNAIDKSLK
+830 AINILPNAINKSLK

-849 PLPGI
+849 TLPGI
-854 SPKKNRSPQ
+854 SPKKNRSSP

>member
-1 MEDDSMSLHRMQRIL
+1 
-16 HIFVRLFFLL
+16 
-26 AVIFGVWI
+26 
-34 AVYAYNEGFTKKW
+34 
-47 RKLIMQEFEKRGI
+47 
-60 DAEIEKLTIDPFQGL
+60 
-75 VARNVKIYA
+75 
-84 DKKNKPLLASI
+84 
-95 DNITLDIDPIKLLR
+95 
-109 KKQSLNSVEF
+109 
-119 RNADISIPINPED
+119 
-132 PESKKLEIKNLQA
+132 
-145 KIIIPTDIIEIKYFD
+145 
-160 GHVNGIRIN
+160 
-169 AMGSLLRSQ
+169 MGSLLRSQ
-178 ERHGEIINPSLAEG
+178 QRHNNIINPSLPGEE
-192 KITFIKEGRELIDR
+192 ITLIKEGRELIDR
-206 ALDEIIQLDFKKNN
+206 ALDEINQLDYKKNN
-220 PPHIQIKFSSDL
+220 PPHIQIKFASDL

-249 KRAGYKYKNIYA
+249 KRAGYKYKSIYA

-266 NSNINLKEFRIDDSK
+266 NSNINLKELRIDDSK
-281 GTLLGDATW
+281 GTLFGDANW

-324 FIHSPQIEALGE
+324 FINSPQIEARGE

-342 KLPSTHD
+342 ELPTNHD

-359 FKSDSFISKEI
+359 FKSGSFISKEI
-370 LFEEAYADFSYKKN
+370 LFEEAYADFSYEKN

-397 GSANGNIL
+397 GTANGNIL
-405 WDTLSGI
+405 WDTLSDI

-427 FFEQPPKFLQ
+427 FFKQPPKFLT
-437 HLKFDENPTI
+437 HLKFEENPTI
-447 HLSLKGKGPTTN
+447 HLSLKGKGSTTN
-459 PIDWKTKGYFALGPC
+459 PINWEAKGYFALGPC
-474 HYKKTPL
+474 HYQKNPL
-481 TAATGKL
+481 TAATGKI

-493 EIIIEEFRLDREDGY
+493 EIIIDEFRLDREDGY
-508 INGEKAIIGATNGLV
+508 INGERATIKTTNGLV
-523 HLDNISG
+523 NLKNISG
-530 KIFPNKLAAYVSPNL
+530 KIFPTKLAAYFSPNI
-545 ASFLDRYEFVTPPKL
+545 ASLLDLYNFVDPPKL

-568 KTNDQSNLKVYFDSK
+568 KTNDQSNLKINFDSK
-583 GRVYTNLFK
+583 GQAYTNLFK
-592 KQIPVDQP
+592 KKIPLDQP

-609 EIAVNIESKILEGQ
+609 EIILNIETKILEGQ

-629 WKMEKDPNFYS
+629 WEMEKDPNLYS
-640 GEIIASNINFGN
+640 GEIIASNINFGS
-652 LVRLFELPT
+652 LVKLFELPT
-661 KTKGILN
+661 KTKGILS

-724 SATINFLSDQGVI
+724 SATLNFLSDQGVI

-747 GFILNGKGTI
+747 GFILNGEGTI
-757 DRLNDSLD
+757 DGVNDNLD

-791 EGTLKEPKWNPVNF
+791 EGTLEEPKWKPVNF
-805 SIPLNILANG
+805 SIPLNIIANG
-815 EKLIKESKVNKLIPE
+815 EKLIKETKINEIVPE
-830 AINILPNAIDKSLK
+830 AINILPNAINKSLK
-844 AIETL
+844 AIESLT
-849 PLPGI
+849 LPGI
-854 SPKKNRSPQ
+854 SPKKKGGSP

>member
-1 MEDDSMSLHRMQRIL
+1 MSLYRMQRIL

-47 RKLIMQEFEKRGI
+47 RKLIMEEFEKRGI

-84 DKKNKPLLASI
+84 NEKNKPLLASI

-119 RNADISIPINPED
+119 RNADISIPINPKE
-132 PESKKLEIKNLQA
+132 PESKKLEIKDLRA
-145 KIIIPTDIIEIKYFD
+145 KIIIPPDIIEIKYFE

-169 AMGSLLRSQ
+169 VMGSLLRSQ
-178 ERHGEIINPSLAEG
+178 QRQNNIINPSLPEEE
-192 KITFIKEGRELIDR
+192 ITLIKEGRELIDQ
-206 ALDEIIQLDFKKNN
+206 ALDEINQLDFKKNN
-220 PPHIQIKFSSDL
+220 PPHIQIKFASDI

-249 KRAGYKYKNIYA
+249 KRAGYKYKSIYA

-266 NSNINLKEFRIDDSK
+266 NSNINLKELRIDDSK
-281 GTLLGDATW
+281 GTLFGDANW

-324 FIHSPQIEALGE
+324 FINSPQIEARGE

-342 KLPSTHD
+342 ELPTNHD

-359 FKSDSFISKEI
+359 FKSGSFISKEI
-370 LFEEAYADFSYKKN
+370 LFEEAYADFSYEKN

-397 GSANGNIL
+397 GTANGNIL
-405 WDTLSGI
+405 WDTLSDI

-427 FFEQPPKFLQ
+427 FFKQPPKFLT
-437 HLKFDENPTI
+437 HLKFEENPTI
-447 HLSLKGKGPTTN
+447 HLSLKGKGSTTN
-459 PIDWKTKGYFALGPC
+459 PINWEAKGYFALGPC
-474 HYKKTPL
+474 HYQKNPL
-481 TAATGKL
+481 TAATGKI

-508 INGEKAIIGATNGLV
+508 INGERATIKTTNGLV
-523 HLDNISG
+523 NLKNISG
-530 KIFPNKLAAYVSPNL
+530 KIFPTKLAAYFSPNI
-545 ASFLDRYEFVTPPKL
+545 ASFLDLYNFVDPPKL

-568 KTNDQSNLKVYFDSK
+568 KTNDQSNLKINFDSK
-583 GRVYTNLFK
+583 GQAYTNLFK
-592 KQIPVDQP
+592 KKIPLDQP

-609 EIAVNIESKILEGQ
+609 EIILNIETKILEGQ

-629 WKMEKDPNFYS
+629 WEMEKDPNLYS
-640 GEIIASNINFGN
+640 GEIIASNIDFGS
-652 LVRLFELPT
+652 LVKLFELPT
-661 KTKGILN
+661 KTKGILS

-724 SATINFLSDQGVI
+724 SAALNFLSDQGVI

-747 GFILNGKGTI
+747 GFILNGEGTI
-757 DRLNDSLD
+757 DGVNDNLD

-791 EGTLKEPKWNPVNF
+791 EGTLKEPKWKPINF

-815 EKLIKESKVNKLIPE
+815 EKLIKESKVNNIIPE
-830 AINILPNAIDKSLK
+830 AINILPNAINKSLK

-849 PLPGI
+849 TLPGI
-854 SPKKNRSPQ
+854 SPKKNRSSP

>member
-1 MEDDSMSLHRMQRIL
+1 MQRIL

-26 AVIFGVWI
+26 TVIFGVWI

-47 RKLIMQEFEKRGI
+47 RKLIMEEFEKRGI

-84 DKKNKPLLASI
+84 NEKNKPLLASI

-119 RNADISIPINPED
+119 RNADISIPINPKE
-132 PESKKLEIKNLQA
+132 PESKKLEIKDLRA
-145 KIIIPTDIIEIKYFD
+145 KIIIPPDIIEIKYFE

-169 AMGSLLRSQ
+169 VMGSLLRSQ
-178 ERHGEIINPSLAEG
+178 QRQNNIINPSLPEEE
-192 KITFIKEGRELIDR
+192 ITLIKEGRELINR
-206 ALDEIIQLDFKKNN
+206 ALDEINQLDFKKNN
-220 PPHIQIKFSSDL
+220 PPHIQIKFASDI

-249 KRAGYKYKNIYA
+249 KRAGYKYKSIYA

-266 NSNINLKEFRIDDSK
+266 NSNINLKELRIDDSK
-281 GTLLGDATW
+281 GTLFGDANW

-324 FIHSPQIEALGE
+324 FINSPQIEARGE

-342 KLPSTHD
+342 ELPTNHD

-359 FKSDSFISKEI
+359 FKSGSFISKEI
-370 LFEEAYADFSYKKN
+370 LFEEAYADFSYEKN

-397 GSANGNIL
+397 GTANGNIL
-405 WDTLSGI
+405 WDTLSDI

-427 FFEQPPKFLQ
+427 FFKQPPKFLT
-437 HLKFDENPTI
+437 HLKFEENPTI
-447 HLSLKGKGPTTN
+447 HLSLKGKGSTTN
-459 PIDWKTKGYFALGPC
+459 PINWEAKGYFALGPC
-474 HYKKTPL
+474 HYQKNPL
-481 TAATGKL
+481 TAATGKI

-508 INGEKAIIGATNGLV
+508 INGERATIKTTNGLV
-523 HLDNISG
+523 NLKNISG
-530 KIFPNKLAAYVSPNL
+530 KIFPTKLAAYFSPNI
-545 ASFLDRYEFVTPPKL
+545 ASFLDLYNFVDPPKL

-568 KTNDQSNLKVYFDSK
+568 KTNDQSNLKINFDSK
-583 GRVYTNLFK
+583 GQAYTNLFK
-592 KQIPVDQP
+592 KKIPLDQP

-609 EIAVNIESKILEGQ
+609 EIILNIETKILEGQ

-629 WKMEKDPNFYS
+629 WKMEKDPNLYS
-640 GEIIASNINFGN
+640 GEIIASNIDFGS
-652 LVRLFELPT
+652 LVKLFELPT
-661 KTKGILN
+661 KTKGILS

-724 SATINFLSDQGVI
+724 SAALNFLSDQGVI

-747 GFILNGKGTI
+747 GFILNGEGTI
-757 DRLNDSLD
+757 DGVNDNLD

-791 EGTLKEPKWNPVNF
+791 EGTLKEPKWKPINF

-815 EKLIKESKVNKLIPE
+815 EKLIKESKVNNIIPE

-849 PLPGI
+849 TLPGI
-854 SPKKNRSPQ
+854 SPKKNRSSP

>member
-1 MEDDSMSLHRMQRIL
+1 MSLYRMQRIL

-47 RKLIMQEFEKRGI
+47 RKLIMEEFEKRGI

-84 DKKNKPLLASI
+84 NEKNKPLLASI

-119 RNADISIPINPED
+119 RNADISIPINPKE
-132 PESKKLEIKNLQA
+132 PESKKLEIKDLRA
-145 KIIIPTDIIEIKYFD
+145 KIIIPPDIIEIKYFE

-169 AMGSLLRSQ
+169 VMGSLLRSQ
-178 ERHGEIINPSLAEG
+178 QRQNNIINPSLPEEE
-192 KITFIKEGRELIDR
+192 ITLIKEGRELIDQ
-206 ALDEIIQLDFKKNN
+206 ALDEINQLDFKKNN
-220 PPHIQIKFSSDL
+220 PPHIQIKFASDI

-249 KRAGYKYKNIYA
+249 KRAGYKYKSIYA

-266 NSNINLKEFRIDDSK
+266 NSNINLKELRIDDSK
-281 GTLLGDATW
+281 GTLFGDANW

-307 QSLLTSFGNSPL
+307 QSLLTSFGYSPL

-324 FIHSPQIEALGE
+324 FINSPQIEARGE

-342 KLPSTHD
+342 ELPTNHD

-359 FKSDSFISKEI
+359 FKSGSFISKEI
-370 LFEEAYADFSYKKN
+370 LFEEAYADFSYEKN

-397 GSANGNIL
+397 GTANGNIL
-405 WDTLSGI
+405 WDTLSDI

-427 FFEQPPKFLQ
+427 FFKQPPKFLT
-437 HLKFDENPTI
+437 HLKFEENPTI
-447 HLSLKGKGPTTN
+447 HLSLKGKGSTTN
-459 PIDWKTKGYFALGPC
+459 PINWEAKGYFALGPC
-474 HYKKTPL
+474 HYQKNPL
-481 TAATGKL
+481 TAATGKI

-508 INGEKAIIGATNGLV
+508 INGERATIKTTNGLV
-523 HLDNISG
+523 NLKNISG
-530 KIFPNKLAAYVSPNL
+530 KIFPTKLAAYFSPNI
-545 ASFLDRYEFVTPPKL
+545 ASFLDLYNFVDPPKL

-568 KTNDQSNLKVYFDSK
+568 KTNDQSNLKINFDSK
-583 GRVYTNLFK
+583 GQAYTNLFK
-592 KQIPVDQP
+592 KKIPLDQP

-609 EIAVNIESKILEGQ
+609 EIILNIETKILEGQ

-629 WKMEKDPNFYS
+629 WEMEKDPNLYS
-640 GEIIASNINFGN
+640 GEIIASNIDFGS
-652 LVRLFELPT
+652 LVKLFELPT
-661 KTKGILN
+661 KTKGILS

-724 SATINFLSDQGVI
+724 SAALNFLSDQGVI

-747 GFILNGKGTI
+747 GFILNGEGTI
-757 DRLNDSLD
+757 DGVNDNLD

-791 EGTLKEPKWNPVNF
+791 EGTLKEPKWKPINF

-815 EKLIKESKVNKLIPE
+815 EKLIKESKVNNIIPE
-830 AINILPNAIDKSLK
+830 AINILPNAINKSLK

-849 PLPGI
+849 TLPGI
-854 SPKKNRSPQ
+854 SPKKNRSSP

>member
-1 MEDDSMSLHRMQRIL
+1 MSLYRMQRIL

-47 RKLIMQEFEKRGI
+47 RKLIMEEFEKRGI

-84 DKKNKPLLASI
+84 NEKNKPLLASI

-119 RNADISIPINPED
+119 RNADISIPINPKE
-132 PESKKLEIKNLQA
+132 PESKKLEIKDLRA
-145 KIIIPTDIIEIKYFD
+145 KIIIPPDIIEIKYFE

-169 AMGSLLRSQ
+169 VMGSLLRSQ
-178 ERHGEIINPSLAEG
+178 QRQNNIINPSLPEEE
-192 KITFIKEGRELIDR
+192 ITLIKEGRELINR
-206 ALDEIIQLDFKKNN
+206 ALDEINQLDFKKNN
-220 PPHIQIKFSSDL
+220 PPHIQIKFASDI

-249 KRAGYKYKNIYA
+249 KRAGYKYKSIYA

-266 NSNINLKEFRIDDSK
+266 NSNINLKELRIDDSK
-281 GTLLGDATW
+281 GTLFGDANW

-307 QSLLTSFGNSPL
+307 QSLLTSFGYSPL

-324 FIHSPQIEALGE
+324 FINSPQIEARGE

-342 KLPSTHD
+342 ELPTNHD

-359 FKSDSFISKEI
+359 FKSGSFISKEI
-370 LFEEAYADFSYKKN
+370 LFEEAYADFSYEKN

-397 GSANGNIL
+397 GTANGNIL
-405 WDTLSGI
+405 WDTLSDI

-427 FFEQPPKFLQ
+427 FFKQPPKFLT
-437 HLKFDENPTI
+437 HLKFEENPTI
-447 HLSLKGKGPTTN
+447 HLSLKGKGSTTN
-459 PIDWKTKGYFALGPC
+459 PINWEAKGYFALGPC
-474 HYKKTPL
+474 HYQKNPL
-481 TAATGKL
+481 TAATGKI

-508 INGEKAIIGATNGLV
+508 INGERATIKTTNGLV
-523 HLDNISG
+523 NLKNISG
-530 KIFPNKLAAYVSPNL
+530 KIFPTKLAAYFSPNI
-545 ASFLDRYEFVTPPKL
+545 ASFLDLYNFVDPPKL

-568 KTNDQSNLKVYFDSK
+568 KTNDQSNLKINFDSK
-583 GRVYTNLFK
+583 GQAYTNLFK
-592 KQIPVDQP
+592 KKIPLDQP

-609 EIAVNIESKILEGQ
+609 EIILNIETKILEGQ

-629 WKMEKDPNFYS
+629 WEMEKDPNLYS
-640 GEIIASNINFGN
+640 GEIIASNIDFGS
-652 LVRLFELPT
+652 LVKLFELPT
-661 KTKGILN
+661 KTKGILS

-724 SATINFLSDQGVI
+724 SAALNFLSDQGVI

-747 GFILNGKGTI
+747 GFILNGEGTI
-757 DRLNDSLD
+757 DGVNDNLD

-791 EGTLKEPKWNPVNF
+791 EGTLKEPKWKPINF

-815 EKLIKESKVNKLIPE
+815 EKLIKESKVNNIIPE
-830 AINILPNAIDKSLK
+830 AINILPNAINKSLK

-849 PLPGI
+849 TLPGI
-854 SPKKNRSPQ
+854 SPKKNRSSP

>member
-1 MEDDSMSLHRMQRIL
+1 MSLYRMQRIL

-26 AVIFGVWI
+26 TVIFGVWI

-47 RKLIMQEFEKRGI
+47 RKLIMEEFEKRGI

-84 DKKNKPLLASI
+84 NEKNKPLLASI
-95 DNITLDIDPIKLLR
+95 DNITLDVDPIKLLR

-119 RNADISIPINPED
+119 RNADISIPINPKE

-145 KIIIPTDIIEIKYFD
+145 KIIIPPDIIEIKNFE

-169 AMGSLLRSQ
+169 VMGSLLRSQ
-178 ERHGEIINPSLAEG
+178 QRHNNIINPSLPGEE
-192 KITFIKEGRELIDR
+192 ITFIKEGRELIDR
-206 ALDEIIQLDFKKNN
+206 ALDEINQLDYKKNN
-220 PPHIQIKFSSDL
+220 PPHIQIKFASDL

-249 KRAGYKYKNIYA
+249 KRAGYKYKSIYA

-266 NSNINLKEFRIDDSK
+266 NSNFNLKELRIDDSK
-281 GTLLGDATW
+281 GTLFGDANW
-290 SINSKKI
+290 PINSKKI
-297 PFNFKSTIDF
+297 PFNIKSTIDF
-307 QSLLTSFGNSPL
+307 QSLLSSFGNSSL

-324 FIHSPQIEALGE
+324 FINSPQIEAKGE
-336 LHLGNL
+336 LHLGNADL
-342 KLPSTHD
+342 RTD
-349 PKLQVELIGT
+349 PDTKLQVELIGT
-359 FKSDSFISKEI
+359 VKCGSFISKEI

-384 KWYARNLTLQHAS
+384 KWYVRNLTLEHAS
-397 GSANGNIL
+397 GTANGNFL
-405 WDTLSGI
+405 WDTLSDI
-412 QFDTEINMDP
+412 QFDTEIKMDP
-422 TVFVP
+422 TVFIP
-427 FFEQPPKFLQ
+427 FFKQPPKFLT
-437 HLKFDENPTI
+437 HLKFEENPTI
-447 HLSLKGKGPTTN
+447 HLSLKGKGSTTN
-459 PIDWKTKGYFALGPC
+459 PINWEAKGYFALGPC
-474 HYKKTPL
+474 HYQKTPL
-481 TAATGKL
+481 TAATGKI

-493 EIIIEEFRLDREDGY
+493 EIIIEEFRLDREEGY
-508 INGEKAIIGATNGLV
+508 INGEKAIIGTTNGLV
-523 HLDNISG
+523 NLKNISG
-530 KIFPNKLAAYVSPNL
+530 KIFPTKLAAYFSPNI
-545 ASFLDRYEFVTPPKL
+545 ASFLDLYNFVDPPKL

-568 KTNDQSNLKVYFDSK
+568 KTNDQSNLKINFDSK
-583 GRVYTNLFK
+583 GQAYTNLFK
-592 KQIPVDQP
+592 KKIPLDQP

-609 EIAVNIESKILEGQ
+609 EIILNIETKILEGQ

-629 WKMEKDPNFYS
+629 WEMEKDPNLYS
-640 GEIIASNINFGN
+640 GEIIASNIDFGS
-652 LVRLFELPT
+652 LVKLFELPT
-661 KTKGILN
+661 KTKGILS

-712 LDQPRAGYSVAQ
+712 LDQPLAGYSVAQ
-724 SATINFLSDQGVI
+724 SATLNFLSDQGVI

-747 GFILNGKGTI
+747 GFILNGEGTI
-757 DRLNDSLD
+757 DGVNDNLD

-791 EGTLKEPKWNPVNF
+791 EGTLKEPKWKPINF

-815 EKLIKESKVNKLIPE
+815 EKLIKESKINNIIPE
-830 AINILPNAIDKSLK
+830 AINILPNAINKSLK

-849 PLPGI
+849 TLPGI
-854 SPKKNRSPQ
+854 SPKKNRSSQ

>member
-1 MEDDSMSLHRMQRIL
+1 MSLYRMQRIL

-26 AVIFGVWI
+26 TVIFGVWI

-47 RKLIMQEFEKRGI
+47 RKLIMEEFEKRGI

-84 DKKNKPLLASI
+84 NEKNKPLLASI

-119 RNADISIPINPED
+119 RNADISIPINPKE
-132 PESKKLEIKNLQA
+132 PESKKLEIKDLRA
-145 KIIIPTDIIEIKYFD
+145 KIIIPPDIIEIKYFE

-169 AMGSLLRSQ
+169 VMGSLLRSQ
-178 ERHGEIINPSLAEG
+178 QRQNNIINPSLPGEE
-192 KITFIKEGRELIDR
+192 ITLIKEGRELIDQ
-206 ALDEIIQLDFKKNN
+206 ALDEINQLDFKKNN
-220 PPHIQIKFSSDL
+220 PPHIQIKFASDI

-249 KRAGYKYKNIYA
+249 KRAGYKYKSIYA

-266 NSNINLKEFRIDDSK
+266 NSNINLKELRIDDSK
-281 GTLLGDATW
+281 GTLFGDANW

-324 FIHSPQIEALGE
+324 FINSPQIEARGE

-342 KLPSTHD
+342 ELPTNHD

-359 FKSDSFISKEI
+359 FKSGSFISKEI
-370 LFEEAYADFSYKKN
+370 LFEEAYADFSYGKN

-397 GSANGNIL
+397 GTANGNIL
-405 WDTLSGI
+405 WDTLSDI

-427 FFEQPPKFLQ
+427 FFKQPPKFLT
-437 HLKFDENPTI
+437 HLKFEENPTI
-447 HLSLKGKGPTTN
+447 HLSLKGKGSTTN
-459 PIDWKTKGYFALGPC
+459 PINWEAKGYFALGPC
-474 HYKKTPL
+474 HYQKNPL
-481 TAATGKL
+481 TAATGKI

-508 INGEKAIIGATNGLV
+508 INGERATIKTTNGLV
-523 HLDNISG
+523 NLKNISG
-530 KIFPNKLAAYVSPNL
+530 KIFPTKLAAYFSPNI
-545 ASFLDRYEFVTPPKL
+545 ASFLDLYNFVDPPKL

-568 KTNDQSNLKVYFDSK
+568 KTNDQSNLKINFDSK
-583 GRVYTNLFK
+583 GQAYTNLFK
-592 KQIPVDQP
+592 KKIPLDQP

-609 EIAVNIESKILEGQ
+609 EIILNIETKILEGQ

-629 WKMEKDPNFYS
+629 WEMEKDPNLYS
-640 GEIIASNINFGN
+640 GEIIASNIDFGS
-652 LVRLFELPT
+652 LVKLFELPT
-661 KTKGILN
+661 KTKGILS

-724 SATINFLSDQGVI
+724 SAALNFLSDQGVI

-747 GFILNGKGTI
+747 GFILNGEGTI
-757 DRLNDSLD
+757 DGVNDNLD

-791 EGTLKEPKWNPVNF
+791 EGTLKEPKWKPINF

-815 EKLIKESKVNKLIPE
+815 EKLIKESKVNNIIPE
-830 AINILPNAIDKSLK
+830 ALNILPNAINKSLK

-849 PLPGI
+849 TLPGI
-854 SPKKNRSPQ
+854 SPKKNRSSP

>member
-1 MEDDSMSLHRMQRIL
+1 MQRIL

-26 AVIFGVWI
+26 TVIFGVWI

-47 RKLIMQEFEKRGI
+47 RKLIMEEFEKRGI

-84 DKKNKPLLASI
+84 NEKNKPLLASI

-119 RNADISIPINPED
+119 RNADISIPINPKE
-132 PESKKLEIKNLQA
+132 PESKKLEIKDLRA
-145 KIIIPTDIIEIKYFD
+145 KIIIPPDIIEIKYFE

-169 AMGSLLRSQ
+169 VMGSLLRSQ
-178 ERHGEIINPSLAEG
+178 QRQNNIINPSLPEEE
-192 KITFIKEGRELIDR
+192 ITLIKEGRELIDQ
-206 ALDEIIQLDFKKNN
+206 ALDEINQLDFKKNN
-220 PPHIQIKFSSDL
+220 PPHIQIKFASDI

-249 KRAGYKYKNIYA
+249 KRAGYKYKSIYA

-266 NSNINLKEFRIDDSK
+266 NSNINLKELRIDDSK
-281 GTLLGDATW
+281 GTLFGDANW

-307 QSLLTSFGNSPL
+307 QSLLTSFGYSPL

-324 FIHSPQIEALGE
+324 FINSPQIEARGE

-342 KLPSTHD
+342 ELPTNHD

-359 FKSDSFISKEI
+359 FKSGSFISKEI
-370 LFEEAYADFSYKKN
+370 LFEEAYADFSYEKN

-397 GSANGNIL
+397 GTANGNIL
-405 WDTLSGI
+405 WDTLSDI

-427 FFEQPPKFLQ
+427 FFKQPPKFLT
-437 HLKFDENPTI
+437 HLKFEENPTI
-447 HLSLKGKGPTTN
+447 HLSLKGKGSTTN
-459 PIDWKTKGYFALGPC
+459 PINWEAKGYFALGPC
-474 HYKKTPL
+474 HYQKNPL
-481 TAATGKL
+481 TAATGKI

-508 INGEKAIIGATNGLV
+508 INGERATIKTTNGLV
-523 HLDNISG
+523 NLKNISG
-530 KIFPNKLAAYVSPNL
+530 KIFPTKLAAYFSPNI
-545 ASFLDRYEFVTPPKL
+545 ASFLDLYNFVDPPKL

-568 KTNDQSNLKVYFDSK
+568 KTNDQSNLKINFDSK
-583 GRVYTNLFK
+583 GQAYTNLFK
-592 KQIPVDQP
+592 KKIPLDQP

-609 EIAVNIESKILEGQ
+609 EIILNIETKILEGQ

-629 WKMEKDPNFYS
+629 WEMEKDPNLYS
-640 GEIIASNINFGN
+640 GEIIASNIDFGS
-652 LVRLFELPT
+652 LAKLFELPT
-661 KTKGILN
+661 KTKGILS

-724 SATINFLSDQGVI
+724 SAALNFLSDQGVI

-747 GFILNGKGTI
+747 GFILNGEGTI
-757 DRLNDSLD
+757 DGVNDNLD

-791 EGTLKEPKWNPVNF
+791 EGTLKEPKWKPINF

-815 EKLIKESKVNKLIPE
+815 EKLIKESKVNNIIPE
-830 AINILPNAIDKSLK
+830 AINILPNAINKSLK

-849 PLPGI
+849 TLPGI
-854 SPKKNRSPQ
+854 SPKKNRSSP

>member
-1 MEDDSMSLHRMQRIL
+1 MSLYRMQRIL

-26 AVIFGVWI
+26 TVIFGVWI

-47 RKLIMQEFEKRGI
+47 RKLIMEEFEKRGI

-84 DKKNKPLLASI
+84 NEKNKPLLASI
-95 DNITLDIDPIKLLR
+95 DNITLDVDPIKLLR

-119 RNADISIPINPED
+119 RNADISIPINPKE

-145 KIIIPTDIIEIKYFD
+145 KIIIPPDIIEIKDFE

-169 AMGSLLRSQ
+169 VMGSLLRSQ
-178 ERHGEIINPSLAEG
+178 QRHNNIINPSLPGEE
-192 KITFIKEGRELIDR
+192 ITFIKEGRELIDR
-206 ALDEIIQLDFKKNN
+206 ALDEINQLDYKKNN
-220 PPHIQIKFSSDL
+220 PPHIQIKFASDL

-249 KRAGYKYKNIYA
+249 KRAGYKYKSIYA

-266 NSNINLKEFRIDDSK
+266 NSNFNLKELRIDDSK
-281 GTLLGDATW
+281 GTLFGDANW
-290 SINSKKI
+290 PINSKKI
-297 PFNFKSTIDF
+297 PFNIKSTIDF
-307 QSLLTSFGNSPL
+307 QSLLSSFGNISL

-324 FIHSPQIEALGE
+324 FINSPQIEAKGE
-336 LHLGNL
+336 LHLGNADL
-342 KLPSTHD
+342 RTD
-349 PKLQVELIGT
+349 PDTKLQVELIGT
-359 FKSDSFISKEI
+359 VKCGSFISKEI

-384 KWYARNLTLQHAS
+384 KWYVRNLTLEHAS
-397 GSANGNIL
+397 GTANGNFL
-405 WDTLSGI
+405 WDTLSDI
-412 QFDTEINMDP
+412 QFDTEIKMDP
-422 TVFVP
+422 TVFIP
-427 FFEQPPKFLQ
+427 FFKQPPKFLT
-437 HLKFDENPTI
+437 HLKFEENPTI
-447 HLSLKGKGPTTN
+447 HLSLKGKGSTTN
-459 PIDWKTKGYFALGPC
+459 PINWEAKGYFALGPC
-474 HYKKTPL
+474 HYQKTPL
-481 TAATGKL
+481 TAATGKI

-493 EIIIEEFRLDREDGY
+493 EIIIEEFRLDREEGY
-508 INGEKAIIGATNGLV
+508 INGEKAIIGTTNGLV
-523 HLDNISG
+523 NLKNISG
-530 KIFPNKLAAYVSPNL
+530 KIFPTKLAAYFSPNI
-545 ASFLDRYEFVTPPKL
+545 ASFLDLYNFVDPPKL

-568 KTNDQSNLKVYFDSK
+568 KTNDQSNLKINFDSK
-583 GRVYTNLFK
+583 GQAYTNLFK
-592 KQIPVDQP
+592 KKIPLDQP

-609 EIAVNIESKILEGQ
+609 EIILNIETKILEGQ

-629 WKMEKDPNFYS
+629 WEMEKDPNLYS
-640 GEIIASNINFGN
+640 GEIIASNIDFGS
-652 LVRLFELPT
+652 LVKLFELPT
-661 KTKGILN
+661 KTKGILS

-712 LDQPRAGYSVAQ
+712 LDQPLAGYSVAQ
-724 SATINFLSDQGVI
+724 SATLNFLSDQGVI

-747 GFILNGKGTI
+747 GFILNGEGTI
-757 DRLNDSLD
+757 DGVNDNLE

-791 EGTLKEPKWNPVNF
+791 EGTLKEPKWKPINF

-815 EKLIKESKVNKLIPE
+815 EKLIKESKVNNIIPE
-830 AINILPNAIDKSLK
+830 AINILPNAINKSLK

-849 PLPGI
+849 TLPGI
-854 SPKKNRSPQ
+854 SPKKNRSSQ

>member
-1 MEDDSMSLHRMQRIL
+1 MQRIL

-26 AVIFGVWI
+26 TVIFGVWI
-34 AVYAYNEGFTKKW
+34 AVYAYNEGFPKKW
-47 RKLIMQEFEKRGI
+47 RKLIMEEFEKRGI

-84 DKKNKPLLASI
+84 NEKNKPLLASI
-95 DNITLDIDPIKLLR
+95 DNITLDVDPIKLLR

-119 RNADISIPINPED
+119 RNADISIPINPKE

-145 KIIIPTDIIEIKYFD
+145 KIIIPPDIIEIKDFE

-169 AMGSLLRSQ
+169 VMGSLLRSQ
-178 ERHGEIINPSLAEG
+178 QRHNNIINPSLPGEE
-192 KITFIKEGRELIDR
+192 ITFIKEGRELIDR
-206 ALDEIIQLDFKKNN
+206 ALDEINQLDYKKNN
-220 PPHIQIKFSSDL
+220 PPHIQIKFASDL

-249 KRAGYKYKNIYA
+249 KRAGYKYKSIYA

-266 NSNINLKEFRIDDSK
+266 NSNFNLKELRIDDSK
-281 GTLLGDATW
+281 GTLFGDANW
-290 SINSKKI
+290 PINSKKI
-297 PFNFKSTIDF
+297 PFNIKSTIDF
-307 QSLLTSFGNSPL
+307 QSLLSSFGNISL

-324 FIHSPQIEALGE
+324 FINSPQIEAKGE
-336 LHLGNL
+336 LHLGNADL
-342 KLPSTHD
+342 RTD
-349 PKLQVELIGT
+349 PNTKLQVELIGT
-359 FKSDSFISKEI
+359 VKCGSFISKEI

-384 KWYARNLTLQHAS
+384 KWYVRNLTLEHAS
-397 GSANGNIL
+397 GTANGNFL
-405 WDTLSGI
+405 WDTLSDI
-412 QFDTEINMDP
+412 QFDTEIKMDP
-422 TVFVP
+422 TVFIP
-427 FFEQPPKFLQ
+427 FFKQPPKFLT
-437 HLKFDENPTI
+437 HLKFEENPTI
-447 HLSLKGKGPTTN
+447 HLSLKGKGSTTN
-459 PIDWKTKGYFALGPC
+459 PINWEAKGYFALGPC
-474 HYKKTPL
+474 HYQKTPL
-481 TAATGKL
+481 TAATGKI

-493 EIIIEEFRLDREDGY
+493 EIIIEEFRLDREEGY
-508 INGEKAIIGATNGLV
+508 INGEKAIIGTTNGLV
-523 HLDNISG
+523 NLKNISG
-530 KIFPNKLAAYVSPNL
+530 KIFPTKLAAYFSPNI
-545 ASFLDRYEFVTPPKL
+545 ASFLDLYNFVDPPKL

-568 KTNDQSNLKVYFDSK
+568 KTNDQSNLKINFDSK
-583 GRVYTNLFK
+583 GQAYTNLFK
-592 KQIPVDQP
+592 KKIPLDQP

-609 EIAVNIESKILEGQ
+609 EIILNIETKILEGQ

-629 WKMEKDPNFYS
+629 WEMEKDPNLYS
-640 GEIIASNINFGN
+640 GEIIASNIDFGS
-652 LVRLFELPT
+652 LVKLFELPT
-661 KTKGILN
+661 KTKGILS

-712 LDQPRAGYSVAQ
+712 LDQPLAGYSVAQ
-724 SATINFLSDQGVI
+724 SATLNFLSDQGVI

-747 GFILNGKGTI
+747 GFILNGEGTI
-757 DRLNDSLD
+757 DGVNDNLE

-772 RGPLRLVG
+772 RVALRLVG

-791 EGTLKEPKWNPVNF
+791 EGTLKEPKWKPINF

-815 EKLIKESKVNKLIPE
+815 EKLIKESKINNIIPE

-849 PLPGI
+849 TLPGI
-854 SPKKNRSPQ
+854 SPKKNRSSQ

>member
-1 MEDDSMSLHRMQRIL
+1 MQRIL

-26 AVIFGVWI
+26 TVIFGVWI

-47 RKLIMQEFEKRGI
+47 RKLIMEEFEKRGI

-84 DKKNKPLLASI
+84 NEKNKPLLASI
-95 DNITLDIDPIKLLR
+95 DNITLDVDPIKLLR

-119 RNADISIPINPED
+119 RNADISIPINPKE
-132 PESKKLEIKNLQA
+132 PESKKLEIKNLRA
-145 KIIIPTDIIEIKYFD
+145 KIIIPPDIIEIKNFE

-169 AMGSLLRSQ
+169 VMGSLLRSQ
-178 ERHGEIINPSLAEG
+178 QRHNNIINPSLPGEE
-192 KITFIKEGRELIDR
+192 ITFIKEGRELIDR
-206 ALDEIIQLDFKKNN
+206 ALDEINQLDYKKNN
-220 PPHIQIKFSSDL
+220 PPHIQIKFASDL

-249 KRAGYKYKNIYA
+249 KRAGYKYKSIYA

-266 NSNINLKEFRIDDSK
+266 NSNFNLKELRIDDSK
-281 GTLLGDATW
+281 GTLFGDANW
-290 SINSKKI
+290 PINSKKI
-297 PFNFKSTIDF
+297 PFNIKSTIDF
-307 QSLLTSFGNSPL
+307 QSLLSSFGNSSS

-324 FIHSPQIEALGE
+324 FINSPQIEAKGE
-336 LHLGNL
+336 LHLGNADL
-342 KLPSTHD
+342 RTD
-349 PKLQVELIGT
+349 RDTKLQVELIGT
-359 FKSDSFISKEI
+359 VKCGSFISKEI

-384 KWYARNLTLQHAS
+384 KWYVRNLTLEHAS
-397 GSANGNIL
+397 GTANGNVL
-405 WDTLSGI
+405 WDTLSDI
-412 QFDTEINMDP
+412 QFDTEIKMDP

-427 FFEQPPKFLQ
+427 FFKQPPKFLT
-437 HLKFDENPTI
+437 HLKFEENPAI
-447 HLSLKGKGPTTN
+447 HLSLKGKGSTTN
-459 PIDWKTKGYFALGPC
+459 PINWKAKGYFALGPC
-474 HYKKTPL
+474 HYQKTPL
-481 TAATGKL
+481 TAATGKI

-493 EIIIEEFRLDREDGY
+493 EIIIEEFRLDREEGY
-508 INGEKAIIGATNGLV
+508 INGEKAIIGTTNGLV
-523 HLDNISG
+523 NLKNISG
-530 KIFPNKLAAYVSPNL
+530 KIFPTKLAAYFSPNI
-545 ASFLDRYEFVTPPKL
+545 ASFLDLYNFVDPPKL

-568 KTNDQSNLKVYFDSK
+568 KTNDQSNLKINFDSK
-583 GRVYTNLFK
+583 GQAYTNLFK
-592 KQIPVDQP
+592 KKIPLDQP

-609 EIAVNIESKILEGQ
+609 EIILNIETKILEGQ

-629 WKMEKDPNFYS
+629 WEMEKDPNLYS
-640 GEIIASNINFGN
+640 GEIIASNIDFDS
-652 LVRLFELPT
+652 LVKLFELPT
-661 KTKGILN
+661 KTKGILS

-712 LDQPRAGYSVAQ
+712 LDQPLAGYSVAQ
-724 SATINFLSDQGVI
+724 SATLNFLSDQGII

-747 GFILNGKGTI
+747 GFILNGEGTI
-757 DRLNDSLD
+757 DGVNDNLE

-791 EGTLKEPKWNPVNF
+791 EGTLKEPKWKPINF

-815 EKLIKESKVNKLIPE
+815 EKLIKESKVNNIIPE

-849 PLPGI
+849 TLPGI
-854 SPKKNRSPQ
+854 SPKKNRSSQ